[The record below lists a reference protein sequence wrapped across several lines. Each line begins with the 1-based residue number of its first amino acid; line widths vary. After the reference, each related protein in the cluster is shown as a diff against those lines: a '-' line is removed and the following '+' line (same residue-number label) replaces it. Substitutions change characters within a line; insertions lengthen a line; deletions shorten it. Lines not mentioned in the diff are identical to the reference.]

1 MSQPFG
7 ESSDFNNP
15 FAPPP
20 SLQSEAPQRPPAKP
34 GMATVFGIL
43 NLVFGGL
50 SLLTQAF
57 GLATILIFREQIE
70 ELTKQSIPAPGALQ
84 WVGTGMTML
93 LTFWLIYSGIRV
105 LSGTMAGRSAFMAYC
120 LGSLLIRPVVIA
132 IGLVAQYEQMQQ
144 QLAQIQGGA
153 AGVPEGAVMIGLIV
167 GGVFGL
173 LFAEVYEAVGFFV
186 MRSKNVTQQFEA
198 WDAVV
203 NRQNSNQTFDFN

>member
-15 FAPPP
+15 FAPAP